1 MAREPRTSPIL
12 PSYGE
17 SSLADLANSILASLT
32 DDAAANVL
40 GLPETGRACLLI
52 IDGLGLEVLRAH
64 QAAAPFLAE
73 LAFNSRPLTS
83 GFPSTTVTSL
93 GSLGTGLPPSQHGM
107 LGYQVAVPG
116 TGRLLNGLNWPEDID
131 PVGWQPRP
139 TIFERAV
146 DAGVSATYIA
156 PRAYKKTGLTI
167 AALRGPQFRGAD
179 SLGTL
184 AALTAEAL
192 AESDRALVAAYHG
205 DLDSTGHR
213 YGVASQAWVFQLSHV
228 NRLVEQL
235 ASALPMGT
243 ALYVTADHG
252 MVNVADD
259 DKIDV
264 DADGPAAVLR
274 EGVAVLGGEPR
285 ARHVYAA
292 PGAAADV
299 LATWREVLGEHAWVA
314 SREEAVKDGWFGP
327 PGVVDEA
334 MAARIG
340 DVVAA
345 CSGTAA
351 VIASQAERLQSSLF
365 GMHGSLTAA
374 EQLIPLLTIGDRLGS
389 ETGRVLRGVVGLHAA
404 HAPSPGRRPQQPLLR
419 VGGRVVPQ
427 QRRRDRRIHL
437 L

>member
-17 SSLADLANSILASLT
+17 SSLADLSSSILAALT
-32 DDAAANVL
+32 GDPTGNVL

-52 IDGLGLEVLRAH
+52 IDGLGLELLRAH

-73 LAFNSRPLTS
+73 LAFNSRPLTA

-93 GSLGTGLPPSQHGM
+93 GSIGTALPPSVHGM
-107 LGYQVAVPG
+107 LGYQVAIPG
-116 TGRLLNGLNWPEDID
+116 TGRLLNGLNWPKDID
-131 PVGWQPRP
+131 PVEWQPRP
-139 TIFERAV
+139 TIFERAFA
-146 DAGVSATYIA
+146 AGVSSTYVA
-156 PRAYKKTGLTI
+156 PRSYEKSGLSI
-167 AALRGPQFRGAD
+167 AALRGPQFKGAYA
-179 SLGTL
+179 LGSL

-192 AESDRALVAAYHG
+192 AESDATLVAAYHG
-205 DLDSTGHR
+205 DLDSTGHQ
-213 YGVASQAWVFQLSHV
+213 YGVSSQAWEFQLSHV

-235 ASALPMGT
+235 ASALPSGT

-252 MVNVADD
+252 MVNVGPD

-264 DADGPAAVLR
+264 DADGPAAALR
-274 EGVAVLGGEPR
+274 DGVALLGGEPR

-345 CSGTAA
+345 CAGTAA
-351 VIASQAERLQSSLF
+351 VIASKAEPLQSSLF

-374 EQLIPLLTIGDRLGS
+374 EQL
-389 ETGRVLRGVVGLHAA
+389 
-404 HAPSPGRRPQQPLLR
+404 
-419 VGGRVVPQ
+419 VPMFAFTTQ
-427 QRRRDRRIHL
+427 
-437 L
+437 

>member
-17 SSLADLANSILASLT
+17 SSLADLSSSILASLT
-32 DDAAANVL
+32 GDASGNVL
-40 GLPETGRACLLI
+40 GLPDTGRACLLI
-52 IDGLGLEVLRAH
+52 IDGLGLELLRAH

-73 LAFNSRPLTS
+73 LAFNSRPLTA

-93 GSLGTGLPPSQHGM
+93 GSLGTGLPPSAHGM
-107 LGYQVAVPG
+107 LGYQVAIPG
-116 TGRLLNGLNWPEDID
+116 TGRLLNGLNWPKDVD
-131 PVGWQPRP
+131 PVEWQPRP
-139 TIFERAV
+139 TIFERAFA
-146 DAGVSATYIA
+146 AGVSSTYVA
-156 PRAYKKTGLTI
+156 PRSYEKSGLSM
-167 AALRGPQFRGAD
+167 AALRGPQFKGAD

-192 AESDRALVAAYHG
+192 AESDAALVAAYHG
-205 DLDSTGHR
+205 DLDSTGHV
-213 YGVASQAWVFQLSHV
+213 YGVSSQAWEFQLSHV

-235 ASALPMGT
+235 ASALPSGT

-252 MVNVADD
+252 MVNVGPD

-264 DADGPAAVLR
+264 DADGPTAALR
-274 EGVAVLGGEPR
+274 DGVALLGGEPR
-285 ARHVYAA
+285 ARHVYAR

-327 PGVVDEA
+327 PGVIDEA

-351 VIASQAERLQSSLF
+351 VIASKAEPLQSSLF

-374 EQLIPLLTIGDRLGS
+374 EQLVPMFAF
-389 ETGRVLRGVVGLHAA
+389 AA
-404 HAPSPGRRPQQPLLR
+404 Q
-419 VGGRVVPQ
+419 
-427 QRRRDRRIHL
+427 
-437 L
+437 

>member
-17 SSLADLANSILASLT
+17 SSLADLSSSVLSALT
-32 DDAAANVL
+32 GDPTGNVL
-40 GLPETGRACLLI
+40 GLPETERACLLI
-52 IDGLGLEVLRAH
+52 IDGLGLELLRAH

-73 LAFNSRPLTS
+73 LGFNSRPLTA

-93 GSLGTGLPPSQHGM
+93 GSIGTGLPPSVHGM
-107 LGYQVAVPG
+107 LGYQVAIPG
-116 TGRLLNGLNWPEDID
+116 TGRLLNGLNWPKEVD

-139 TIFERAV
+139 TIFERAFA
-146 DAGVSATYIA
+146 AGVSSTYVA
-156 PRAYKKTGLTI
+156 PRGYDKSGLSM
-167 AALRGPQFRGAD
+167 AALRGPQFKGAD

-184 AALTAEAL
+184 AALTAQAL
-192 AESDRALVAAYHG
+192 AESDAALVAAYHG
-205 DLDSTGHR
+205 DLDSTGHV
-213 YGVASQAWVFQLSHV
+213 YGVSSQAWEFQLSHV

-235 ASALPMGT
+235 ASALPSGT

-252 MVNVADD
+252 MVNVGPD

-264 DADGPAAVLR
+264 DADGPAAALR
-274 EGVAVLGGEPR
+274 DGVALLGGEPR

-327 PGVVDEA
+327 PGVIDEA

-340 DVVAA
+340 DVVCA
-345 CSGTAA
+345 CAGTAA
-351 VIASQAERLQSSLF
+351 VIASKAEPLQSSLF

-374 EQLIPLLTIGDRLGS
+374 EQL
-389 ETGRVLRGVVGLHAA
+389 
-404 HAPSPGRRPQQPLLR
+404 
-419 VGGRVVPQ
+419 VPMFAFTTQ
-427 QRRRDRRIHL
+427 
-437 L
+437 